1 MEKFERYFQRNWES
15 GRIHTNPPLRSTR
28 HAEPPLRLDLGEN
41 CICTFIFVNL
51 YTIIVDEIEVGK
63 GEALFL
69 LLIKV
74 PLSTE
79 NLSCSYDLLENNIL
93 VHNFINIH
101 GI

>member
-1 MEKFERYFQRNWES
+1 MLSF
-15 GRIHTNPPLRSTR
+15 
-28 HAEPPLRLDLGEN
+28 
-41 CICTFIFVNL
+41 FVNL
-51 YTIIVDEIEVGK
+51 FTIIVDEIEVGK
-63 GEALFL
+63 GVALFL

-79 NLSCSYDLLENNIL
+79 NLSYSYDLLESNIL

>member
-1 MEKFERYFQRNWES
+1 MFE
-15 GRIHTNPPLRSTR
+15 I
-28 HAEPPLRLDLGEN
+28 
-41 CICTFIFVNL
+41 
-51 YTIIVDEIEVGK
+51 GK

-79 NLSCSYDLLENNIL
+79 NLSCNYDLLEINIL
-93 VHNFINIH
+93 VHKFINIH